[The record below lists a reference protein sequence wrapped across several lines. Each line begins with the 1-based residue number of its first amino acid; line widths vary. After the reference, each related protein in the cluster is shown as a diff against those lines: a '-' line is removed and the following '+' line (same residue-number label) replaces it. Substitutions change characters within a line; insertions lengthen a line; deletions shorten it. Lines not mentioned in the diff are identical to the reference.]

1 MNPQLTYSAPN
12 YQKACGIADILMHTL
27 ETLFLPKNKNNY
39 LTDYIAE
46 GLLKRCHHTS
56 SNHDK

>member
-27 ETLFLPKNKNNY
+27 ERYFAKEQNNY

-46 GLLKRCHHTS
+46 VY
-56 SNHDK
+56 